1 MYFSDSDVLKNE
13 KMNESS
19 KTENDSDLVSVD
31 FLLHKKKK
39 KKKKKMKRKQCRA
52 LTSLKRSIRSVQSSR
67 VDYFNAA
74 VPTSF

>member
-39 KKKKKMKRKQCRA
+39 KKKIKIKRK
-52 LTSLKRSIRSVQSSR
+52 TVQSSHQLEE
-67 VDYFNAA
+67 VYTFSSKLAG
-74 VPTSF
+74 